1 MFALAALALLFAG
14 CATVQVAGAPE
25 PATES
30 RNPTIAAAAELARND
45 AALAGQAKADNARH
59 IARLLG
65 TLDDATLSREAATMA
80 ADNPLYNFIGRA
92 LLARGLPLP
101 KPFARGGDWRFD
113 AGNRPPAERDGYR
126 PPVKLAVLLP
136 LSGSLATA
144 ALPVRDGF
152 LAGYY
157 GETRR
162 RPEISFLDT
171 AAGVAAAYDR
181 AVAEGNDFVVG
192 PLGRDEV
199 GALFGRGSLPVPVL
213 ALNRS
218 GRPPAGS
225 ASFSLSP
232 EDEGIAIAEM
242 LVGRNARRVLVVGG
256 GEEGQRRAIN
266 AFRDAFSERGGT
278 VVDTLA
284 EGTTDFSATAQKEG
298 GIDAVFLAMKGGS
311 ARIVA
316 PRLAAAGLGG
326 KLRVATSQLTS
337 GTGKAGEDG
346 VLDGILYPTEAWG
359 VRGTPGLPSA
369 SSTGA
374 SLPTA
379 RGAAARLFAFGH
391 DAWRVTAYLEH
402 LATANNAE
410 LQGATGTLRL
420 DGFGNV
426 LRTPAWSTFSAGA
439 PMPLADGR

>member
-1 MFALAALALLFAG
+1 MFAAAALALLSAG
-14 CATVQVAGAPE
+14 CATVQVAGTPE

-30 RNPTIAAAAELARND
+30 RNATIAEAAELARND
-45 AALAGQAKADNARH
+45 AALAGQAKADNARR
-59 IARLLG
+59 ISRLLG
-65 TLDDATLSREAATMA
+65 TLDDATLAREAEAMA
-80 ADNPLYNFIGRA
+80 AEDPLYNFIGRA

-101 KPFARGGDWRFD
+101 KPFARGDWRFD
-113 AGNRPPAERDGYR
+113 AASRPPAERDGYR
-126 PPVKLAVLLP
+126 PPVRLAVLLP

-144 ALPVRDGF
+144 AQPVRDGF

-162 RPEISFLDT
+162 RPEVSFIDT
-171 AAGVAAAYDR
+171 APGVAAAYDR

-199 GALFGRGSLPVPVL
+199 GALFGRGALPVPVL

-232 EDEGIAIAEM
+232 EDEGIAIAGM
-242 LVGRNARRVLVVGG
+242 LVERNARRVLVVGG
-256 GEEGQRRAIN
+256 NEEGQRRAIG
-266 AFRDAFSERGGT
+266 AFRDAFIERGGT
-278 VVDTLA
+278 IVDTLG
-284 EGTTDFSATAQKEG
+284 EGTADFSALAQKEG
-298 GIDAVFLAMKGGS
+298 GIDAVFLAMKGAS
-311 ARIVA
+311 ARLVA

-326 KLRVATSQLTS
+326 KLRVATSQLAS
-337 GTGKAGEDG
+337 GTGKAGGDRA
-346 VLDGILYPTEAWG
+346 LDGIVYPTEAWG
-359 VRGTPGLPSA
+359 VRGVPGLPPA

-402 LATANNAE
+402 LATARNAE

-426 LRTPAWSTFSAGA
+426 LRTPAWATFSAGA